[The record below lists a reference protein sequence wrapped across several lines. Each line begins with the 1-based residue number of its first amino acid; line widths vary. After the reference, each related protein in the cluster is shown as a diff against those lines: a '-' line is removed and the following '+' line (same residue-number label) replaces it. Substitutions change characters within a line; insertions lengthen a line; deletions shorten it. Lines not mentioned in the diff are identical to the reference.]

1 MADESLVDSQ
11 SGTITIVTA
20 VFFGLSV
27 VAVILR
33 CFVRLHLIRAFS
45 WDDAFM
51 LVALV
56 SSTFFANEELSYI
69 DTI

>member
-11 SGTITIVTA
+11 SGTIAIVTA

-27 VAVILR
+27 VAVFLR
-33 CFVRLHLIRAFS
+33 FFVRLHLIRAFS
-45 WDDAFM
+45 WDDAIM

-56 SSTFFANEELSYI
+56 SSAFFINEEMSYI